1 MACVVKI
8 YGAGLNCTNGS
19 SLGNF
24 STLDYP
30 AGTTMVSVVTC
41 GWPSLRP
48 ATNGVILGPNYAY
61 HPAGVTVTPVG
72 CGPDPNQPCD
82 CINGGCVPQTT
93 YNTPGVFP
101 TLAACQSGCA
111 KNSNCTGECVDPA
124 EIAALKQAVNTLQS
138 KICK

>member
-1 MACVVKI
+1 MTI
-8 YGAGLNCTNGS
+8 CTWTIVTNTRTLIITGNGS
-19 SLGNF
+19 PLVTGGNSRCIGLF
-24 STLDYP
+24 GASIQVIKLSGEPDGYCSYVDEYVISSTSANCQGIDP
-30 AGTTMVSVVTC
+30 SV
-41 GWPSLRP
+41 R
-48 ATNGVILGPNYAY
+48 
-61 HPAGVTVTPVG
+61 
-72 CGPDPNQPCD
+72 CD
-82 CINGGCVPQTT
+82 CVNGGCVPKTT